1 MLCFSTGATIIIP
14 MKKEAFQYIAE
25 DNILILD
32 GATGSFLLAAGMP
45 ADACSEDWVLH
56 HPDVLIDLQKQ
67 YVSSGSDII
76 YAPTFTANRAKLS
89 EHGFGDEIR
98 QINRQLV
105 ELSREAAGSKALVA
119 GDLSMTSSSIVL
131 FEDDEYNEIKE
142 IYREQIKALA
152 DAGCDLLIVETMLSL
167 TETLAAVEAATEVCD
182 LPIMASLTFEQNG
195 RTLYGDAPGD
205 CAKALSDAG
214 AAVVGA
220 NCSTGPDRM
229 LPIIEEMRGATDLPI
244 LAKPNAGLP
253 MPGPN
258 GTIKYDLTD
267 DTFAVSMMAIIEA
280 GANFIGGCCGT
291 SPSYIEKLHCLAQNM
306 AFTSRKD

>member
-1 MLCFSTGATIIIP
+1 MFF
-14 MKKEAFQYIAE
+14 MKKEAFQFIIE

-45 ADACSEDWVLH
+45 ADVCSEDWVLH

-67 YVSSGSDII
+67 YVSAGSDII
-76 YAPTFTANRAKLS
+76 YAPTFTANRAKLA
-89 EHGFGDEIR
+89 EHGYAGDVR

-131 FEDDEYNEIKE
+131 FEEEEYSEIKE

-152 DAGCDLLIVETMLSL
+152 DAGCDLLIVETMMSL
-167 TETLAAVEAATEVCD
+167 QETLAAVEAAGEVCD
-182 LPIMASLTFEQNG
+182 LPVMASLTFESNG
-195 RTLYGDAPGD
+195 RTLYGEKPET
-205 CAKALSDAG
+205 CAKALTDAG
-214 AAVVGA
+214 ADVVGA

-229 LPIIEEMRGATDLPI
+229 LSIIEEMRDATNLPI

-258 GTIKYDLTD
+258 GTTKYDLTD
-267 DTFAVSMMAIIEA
+267 DSFAISMMSIIEA
-280 GANFIGGCCGT
+280 GCGT
-291 SPSYIEKLHCLAQNM
+291 SPSYIEKLQCLAQNM
-306 AFTSRKD
+306 AFTSKNLEKIGFAF